1 MSLSFLLGNII
12 DPTSFAWNC
21 SGNEICFINT
31 DLLIFVCVC
40 VLIAQSY
47 STLCDLMD
55 CSLADFS
62 VHGISQAR
70 ILEWVVISFSR
81 GSSQPRDRTHISC
94 IGRWILYHWATREAQ
109 VPCTR
114 LLISSSVYLT
124 PHDPHSWSRISIK
137 KLTLKV
143 KWLFQGHTG
152 TQYQTYDLNPDLSCF
167 QRPPSFSLYL
177 LCSLRL
183 LWFLSG

>member
-1 MSLSFLLGNII
+1 MAHQTPLSMGFPRQGYWSGLLFPSPGDLPNPGIE
-12 DPTSFAWNC
+12 PTSPA
-21 SGNEICFINT
+21 
-31 DLLIFVCVC
+31 
-40 VLIAQSY
+40 
-47 STLCDLMD
+47 
-55 CSLADFS
+55 LAGGFFTT
-62 VHGISQAR
+62 
-70 ILEWVVISFSR
+70 E
-81 GSSQPRDRTHISC
+81 PP
-94 IGRWILYHWATREAQ
+94 REAQ
-109 VPCTR
+109 VVCTR

-143 KWLFQGHTG
+143 KGLFQGHTG

-183 LWFLSG
+183 LWFLLG